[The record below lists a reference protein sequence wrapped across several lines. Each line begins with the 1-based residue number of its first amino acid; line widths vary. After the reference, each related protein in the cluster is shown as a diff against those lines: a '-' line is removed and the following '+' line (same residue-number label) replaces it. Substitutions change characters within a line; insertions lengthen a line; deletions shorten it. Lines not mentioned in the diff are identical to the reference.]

1 MKKQDGHIHTPFC
14 PHGSSDPLKA
24 YIEEAI
30 KQGFESITFTEHA
43 PLPEGFKDPVPQ
55 EDSAMP
61 LSQIELY
68 VKQIGEAKQ
77 EYKRQIEIKVGLEVD
92 YINGFEK
99 ETTSFLDTYGPQID
113 DSILSVHFLP
123 VNDGFLCMDYDDST
137 FAELVSIY
145 ETIENVY
152 EAYYKQVYSSIIT
165 PLGRYKPI
173 RIGHI
178 ALVKKFVERFPYTMS
193 ERIRNLVYS
202 CLNEISA
209 AGMELDFNTS
219 GLRKKLAK
227 TIYLEEWMIEAA
239 LQKKI
244 PLIFG
249 SDAHQAS
256 DIGHSYHKFSES
268 LIG

>member
-1 MKKQDGHIHTPFC
+1 MIKQDGHIHTPFC

-30 KQGFESITFTEHA
+30 NQGFGSITFTEHA
-43 PLPEGFKDPVPQ
+43 PLPEGFNDPVPQ
-55 EDSAMP
+55 KDSAMP
-61 LSQIELY
+61 LSQMELY
-68 VKQIGEAKQ
+68 LKQVSEAKQ
-77 EYKRQIEIKVGLEVD
+77 EYKQQIEIKVGLEVD
-92 YINGFEK
+92 YINGFEQDI
-99 ETTSFLDTYGPQID
+99 TSFLDTYGPQID

-123 VNDGFLCMDYDDST
+123 ANGDFLCMDYDDST
-137 FAELVSIY
+137 FGELISIY
-145 ETIENVY
+145 GTIENVY

-165 PLGRYKPI
+165 PLGRYKPT

-178 ALVKKFVERFPYTMS
+178 ALVKKYVERFPYIMS
-193 ERIRNLVYS
+193 ERIRNLLLL
-202 CLNEISA
+202 CLDEISA
-209 AGMELDFNTS
+209 SGMELDFNTS

-256 DIGHSYHKFSES
+256 DIGYSYHRFSES
-268 LIG
+268 VIG